1 MSNWLWVCPGFPSI
15 WKFSW
20 IKTWTRHLSFSLSNW
35 LKTSLK
41 EWLKRCS
48 VPVWSS
54 SDSLWADLSR
64 AQGAGGW
71 PMNGILAAFLRHI
84 WTIVELENLGLMDWK
99 PWIPRFA
106 DSSRFPLDFMICS
119 VRQNVF
125 FFFLE
130 AFDMTWLVPAMTG
143 LQLQTP
149 EPCWSHIL
157 SVLKPWQSRNA
168 LLLPFSWS
176 DWEGNQ
182 THLRA
187 SMLGWHCIIF
197 LRGAQKTW
205 EESSKNF
212 TRCWGF
218 WYGIWAHQP
227 IPAIGQT
234 ISVSGPQGDWL
245 GCSPTRKIHVS
256 YVPV

>member
-1 MSNWLWVCPGFPSI
+1 LFCQAKCV
-15 WKFSW
+15 
-20 IKTWTRHLSFSLSNW
+20 
-35 LKTSLK
+35 
-41 EWLKRCS
+41 
-48 VPVWSS
+48 
-54 SDSLWADLSR
+54 
-64 AQGAGGW
+64 
-71 PMNGILAAFLRHI
+71 
-84 WTIVELENLGLMDWK
+84 
-99 PWIPRFA
+99 
-106 DSSRFPLDFMICS
+106 
-119 VRQNVF
+119 